1 MNEPAAMDL
10 DQQLQQIL
18 TKIQKYHPKDD
29 LSLVTRAYQ
38 FACEAHKDQKRKS
51 GEPYI
56 IHPVCVASIL
66 ADLMLDSTTVAAG
79 FLHDCV
85 EDNKDVTVETI
96 EAQFGP
102 EVALLVD
109 GVTKLK
115 RLDFTSREDQQA
127 ESLRKMFLAMAKDI
141 RVVLIKLADRLHNM
155 RTLKYQSPDR
165 QVAIARETLDVYAPL
180 CHRLGMSTLKWEME
194 DLALRYIDPAGY
206 YDLVEKVGQK
216 RKERE
221 HAIQVVISA
230 LKEQLDQAGIHC
242 EIAGRPKHFYSI
254 YRKLKTQG
262 KTFDQIYDL
271 IAVRVLVDTIPD
283 CYAVL
288 GIVHTMWT
296 QVPNR
301 FKDYISTP
309 KPNMYQSLHTTVVGE
324 NGMPFE
330 VQIRTYEM
338 HRIAEYGIAAHWRYK
353 EGKQVADGLD
363 NKLYWLRQILDWQ
376 NDTRDSEEFIKSLKV
391 DLFSDEIFVFTPKG
405 EIVDLP
411 SGATPID
418 FAYRIHTAVGNKCVG
433 AKVNGRIVT
442 LDAPLQTGDFVEI
455 ITQQNS
461 KGPSRDWLKIVKTSQ
476 AKAKIRN
483 FYKKELK
490 EENIATGKQML
501 DAEAKRQS
509 SSLSAL
515 MKPEYAEPMLRKFS
529 FADLDDLYAAVGC
542 GGITAAH
549 VITRL
554 REEQKSHEKPL
565 VPVLPRVAP
574 EPTPA
579 RGGKSTSKDDMGIR
593 VAGLPGCQVHFAKC
607 CTPLPGDEIIG
618 YITRGRGVTIHS
630 RECVNVN
637 ASHDPARWIEAE
649 WSETTNSSYNGSIQI
664 LATDRSNLLADLMSY
679 LSAQKVTVCALNAR
693 VNNNQTCTIEL
704 TLQVASKQ
712 ELDWVI
718 KQIAK
723 RQDTIEI
730 FRV

>member
-1 MNEPAAMDL
+1 
-10 DQQLQQIL
+10 L
-18 TKIQKYHPKDD
+18 THDDCRSLEELIAIVVKYHPDAD
-29 LSLVTRAYQ
+29 VALVEKAYH
-38 FACEAHKDQKRKS
+38 FAQKAHEGQCRKS
-51 GEPYI
+51 GEPYFF
-56 IHPVCVASIL
+56 HPLTVAGLL
-66 ADLMLDSTTVAAG
+66 AKLMLDPPTIAAG
-79 FLHDCV
+79 LLHDTV
-85 EDNKDVTVETI
+85 EDCEQITLELVEK
-96 EAQFGP
+96 EFGQD
-102 EVALLVD
+102 VALLVD

-115 RLDFTSREDQQA
+115 RLDFSSRVEQQA
-127 ESLRKMFLAMAKDI
+127 ESIRKMILAMSKDI
-141 RVVLIKLADRLHNM
+141 RVVLIKLADRTHNM
-155 RTLKYQSPDR
+155 RTLKAQKPESQR
-165 QVAIARETLDVYAPL
+165 RIAQETLDIYAPL
-180 CHRLGMSTLKWEME
+180 AHRLGVYKIKQELE
-194 DLALRYIDPAGY
+194 DLCLRYLDPEGY
-206 YDLVEKVGQK
+206 QNLIAKVGMK
-216 RKERE
+216 RAERE
-221 HAIQVVISA
+221 QNIQSVMQTLSEKIR
-230 LKEQLDQAGIHC
+230 EMNIEF
-242 EIAGRPKHFYSI
+242 EIDGRPKHFYSI
-254 YRKLKTQG
+254 YRKMVLQHKP
-262 KTFDQIYDL
+262 FEQIFDL
-271 IAVRVLVDTIPD
+271 IALRVLVDSVQD

-288 GIVHTMWT
+288 GVVHTLWK

-301 FKDYISTP
+301 FKDYISMP

-330 VQIRTYEM
+330 VQIRTHEM

-353 EGKQVADGLD
+353 EGKNAADGLD
-363 NKLYWLRQILDWQ
+363 SKLYWLRQILDWQ

-391 DLFSDEIFVFTPKG
+391 DLFSEEIFVFTPKG

-411 SGATPID
+411 RGATPID
-418 FAYRIHTAVGNKCVG
+418 FAYRIHSAVGNKCVG

-442 LDAPLQTGDFVEI
+442 LDAQLETGDFVEI

-490 EENIATGKQML
+490 DENIAIGKSML
-501 DAEAKRQS
+501 DAEAKRQG

-515 MKPEYAEPMLRKFS
+515 MKSEYAEPILRKFS

-565 VPVLPRVAP
+565 VPVLPRIAA
-574 EPTPA
+574 EPAQAGKGA
-579 RGGKSTSKDDMGIR
+579 RSSAKDDMGIR

-637 ASHDPARWIEAE
+637 ASHDPNRWIEAE

-664 LATDRSNLLADLMSY
+664 LCVDRSNLLADLMSY

-693 VNNNQTCTIEL
+693 LNSNQTCTIEL

>member
-1 MNEPAAMDL
+1 MIREECRSL
-10 DQQLQQIL
+10 EELISTL
-18 TKIQKYHPKDD
+18 VKYHPEADVA
-29 LSLVTRAYQ
+29 LVEKAYH
-38 FACEAHKDQKRKS
+38 FAQVAHEGQMRKS
-51 GEPYI
+51 GEPYFF
-56 IHPVCVASIL
+56 HPLTVAGIL
-66 ADLMLDSTTVAAG
+66 AKLMLDPPTIAAG
-79 FLHDCV
+79 LLHDTV
-85 EDNKDVTVETI
+85 EDCEEVTLDVITKE
-96 EAQFGP
+96 FGQD
-102 EVALLVD
+102 VALLVD

-115 RLDFTSREDQQA
+115 RLDFSSRVEQQA
-127 ESLRKMFLAMAKDI
+127 ESIRKMILAMSKDI
-141 RVVLIKLADRLHNM
+141 RVVLIKLADRTHNM
-155 RTLKYQSPDR
+155 RTLKAQSPQSQR
-165 QVAIARETLDVYAPL
+165 RIAQETLDIYAPL
-180 CHRLGMSTLKWEME
+180 AHRLGVYKIKQELE
-194 DLALRYIDPAGY
+194 DLCLRYLDPEGY
-206 YDLVEKVGQK
+206 QNLIAKVGMK
-216 RKERE
+216 RSERE
-221 HAIQVVISA
+221 AYIQVFMNTLGDKIS
-230 LKEQLDQAGIHC
+230 EMGIKF
-242 EIAGRPKHFYSI
+242 EIDGRPKHFYSI
-254 YRKLKTQG
+254 YRKMVLQHKP
-262 KTFDQIYDL
+262 FEQIFDL
-271 IAVRVLVDTIPD
+271 IALRVLVDSVQD

-288 GIVHTMWT
+288 GIVHTLWK
-296 QVPNR
+296 QIPNR
-301 FKDYISTP
+301 FKDYISMP

-330 VQIRTYEM
+330 VQIRTHEM

-353 EGKQVADGLD
+353 EGRHAADGLD
-363 NKLYWLRQILDWQ
+363 GKLYWLRQILDWQ
-376 NDTRDSEEFIKSLKV
+376 NDMRDSEEFISSLKV

-411 SGATPID
+411 RGATPID
-418 FAYRIHTAVGNKCVG
+418 FAYRIHSAVGNKCVG

-442 LDAPLQTGDFVEI
+442 LDYQLDTGDFVEI

-461 KGPSRDWLKIVKTSQ
+461 KGPSRDWLKIVRTSQ

-490 EENIATGKQML
+490 DENIATGKSML
-501 DAEAKRQS
+501 EAEAKRQS
-509 SSLSAL
+509 SSLPVL
-515 MKPEYAEPMLRKFS
+515 MKQEYAEPILRKFS
-529 FADLDDLYAAVGC
+529 FADLNDLFAAVGC

-565 VPVLPRVAP
+565 VPLMPRISA
-574 EPTPA
+574 EPMPPVK
-579 RGGKSTSKDDMGIR
+579 GGKSSAKDDMGIR

-637 ASHDPARWIEAE
+637 DSHDPARWIEAE

-664 LATDRSNLLADLMSY
+664 LAVDRSNLLADLMSY

-693 VNNNQTCTIEL
+693 VNSNQTCTIEL

>member
-1 MNEPAAMDL
+1 MTQEVCKNL
-10 DQQLQQIL
+10 DELIGTL
-18 TKIQKYHPKDD
+18 VKYHPEADVA
-29 LSLVTRAYQ
+29 LVEKAYH
-38 FACEAHKDQKRKS
+38 FAEKAHEGQKRKS
-51 GEPYI
+51 GEPYFF
-56 IHPVCVASIL
+56 HPLTVAGIL
-66 ADLMLDSTTVAAG
+66 AKLMLDPPTIAAG
-79 FLHDCV
+79 LLHDTV
-85 EDNKDVTVETI
+85 EDCEDVSLEVI
-96 EAQFGP
+96 EKEFGQ

-115 RLDFTSREDQQA
+115 RLDFSSRVEQQA
-127 ESLRKMFLAMAKDI
+127 ESIRKMILAMSKDI
-141 RVVLIKLADRLHNM
+141 RVVLIKLADRTHNM
-155 RTLKYQSPDR
+155 RTLKAQSPESQR
-165 QVAIARETLDVYAPL
+165 RIAQETLDIYAPL
-180 CHRLGMSTLKWEME
+180 AHRLGVYKIKQELE
-194 DLALRYIDPAGY
+194 DLCLRYLDPEGY
-206 YDLVEKVGQK
+206 QNLIVKVGMK
-216 RKERE
+216 RAERE
-221 HAIQVVISA
+221 ENIRQVIGTLSN
-230 LKEQLDQAGIHC
+230 KIKDMNIRY
-242 EIAGRPKHFYSI
+242 EIDGRPKHFYSI
-254 YRKLKTQG
+254 YRKMVLQHKP
-262 KTFDQIYDL
+262 FEQIFDL
-271 IAVRVLVDTIPD
+271 IAIRVLVDSVQD

-288 GIVHTMWT
+288 GIVHTLWK
-296 QVPNR
+296 QIPNR
-301 FKDYISTP
+301 FKDYISMP

-330 VQIRTYEM
+330 VQIRTFEM

-353 EGKQVADGLD
+353 EGKQAADGLD

-411 SGATPID
+411 RGATPID
-418 FAYRIHTAVGNKCVG
+418 FAYRIHSAVGNKCVG

-442 LDAPLQTGDFVEI
+442 LDAQLETGDFVEI

-490 EENIATGKQML
+490 EENIANGKQML
-501 DAEAKRQS
+501 EYEAKRQGG
-509 SSLSAL
+509 SLSAL
-515 MKPEYAEPMLRKFS
+515 LKTEYCEPILRKFS
-529 FADLDDLYAAVGC
+529 FADMSDLYAAIGC

-549 VITRL
+549 VVTRL

-565 VPVLPRVAP
+565 VPVLPRIAP
-574 EPTPA
+574 EQTA
-579 RGGKSTSKDDMGIR
+579 QKGGRSASKDDMGIR

-637 ASHDPARWIEAE
+637 DSHDPARWIEAE
-649 WSETTNSSYNGSIQI
+649 WSETTHSSYNGSIQI
-664 LATDRSNLLADLMSY
+664 LAVDRSNLLADLMSY

-693 VNNNQTCTIEL
+693 VNSNQTCTIEL
-704 TLQVASKQ
+704 TLQVANKQ

>member
-1 MNEPAAMDL
+1 MTRDVCKSLEELIA
-10 DQQLQQIL
+10 IL
-18 TKIQKYHPKDD
+18 VKYHPDADVAMVEK
-29 LSLVTRAYQ
+29 AYH
-38 FACEAHKDQKRKS
+38 FAEKAHEGQMRKS
-51 GEPYI
+51 GEPYFV
-56 IHPVCVASIL
+56 HPLIVSGIL
-66 ADLMLDSTTVAAG
+66 AGLMLDPPTIAAG
-79 FLHDCV
+79 LLHDTV
-85 EDNKDVTVETI
+85 EDCDDVTLEVI
-96 EAQFGP
+96 EQEFGQ

-115 RLDFTSREDQQA
+115 RLDFSSRVEQQA
-127 ESLRKMFLAMAKDI
+127 ESIRKMILAMSKDI
-141 RVVLIKLADRLHNM
+141 RVVLIKLADRTHNM
-155 RTLKYQSPDR
+155 RTLKAQSPESQR
-165 QVAIARETLDVYAPL
+165 RIAQETLDIYAPL
-180 CHRLGMSTLKWEME
+180 AHRLGVYKIKQELE
-194 DLALRYIDPAGY
+194 DLCLRYLDPEGY
-206 YDLVEKVGQK
+206 QNLSVRVGMK
-216 RKERE
+216 RAERE
-221 HAIQVVISA
+221 ENIRQVMATLSEKIREMNISF
-230 LKEQLDQAGIHC
+230 
-242 EIAGRPKHFYSI
+242 EIDGRPKHFYSI
-254 YRKLKTQG
+254 YRKMVLQHKP
-262 KTFDQIYDL
+262 FEQIFDL
-271 IAVRVLVDTIPD
+271 IALRVLVNSVQD

-288 GIVHTMWT
+288 GIVHTLWK
-296 QVPNR
+296 QIPNR
-301 FKDYISTP
+301 FKDYISMP
-309 KPNMYQSLHTTVVGE
+309 KPNMYQSLHTTVVGD

-353 EGKQVADGLD
+353 EGKQAADGLD

-411 SGATPID
+411 RGATPID
-418 FAYRIHTAVGNKCVG
+418 FAYRIHSAVGNKCVG

-442 LDAPLQTGDFVEI
+442 LDYQLDTGDFVEI

-490 EENIATGKQML
+490 DENIATGKSMIE
-501 DAEAKRQS
+501 AEAKRQS
-509 SSLSAL
+509 SSLPAL
-515 MKPEYAEPMLRKFS
+515 MKTEYLEPILRKFS
-529 FADLDDLYAAVGC
+529 FADLNDLYAAVGC

-549 VITRL
+549 VVTRL
-554 REEQKSHEKPL
+554 REEQRSHEKPL
-565 VPVLPRVAP
+565 VPVMPRVAP
-574 EPTPA
+574 EQVPA
-579 RGGKSTSKDDMGIR
+579 RGGSASKDDMGIR

-607 CTPLPGDEIIG
+607 CTPLPGDDIIG

-637 ASHDPARWIEAE
+637 SSHDPARWIEAE
-649 WSETTNSSYNGSIQI
+649 WSDTTNSSYNGSIQI
-664 LATDRSNLLADLMSY
+664 LATDRHNLLADLMSY

-693 VNNNQTCTIEL
+693 VNSNQTCTIEL

-718 KQIAK
+718 KQLAK

>member
-1 MNEPAAMDL
+1 MTHEECRSL
-10 DQQLQQIL
+10 EELIQIVV
-18 TKIQKYHPKDD
+18 KYHPDADVAMVEK
-29 LSLVTRAYQ
+29 AYH
-38 FACEAHKDQKRKS
+38 FAQKAHEGQMRKS
-51 GEPYI
+51 GEPYFF
-56 IHPVCVASIL
+56 HPLTVAGIL
-66 ADLMLDSTTVAAG
+66 ARLMLDPPTIAAG
-79 FLHDCV
+79 LLHDTV
-85 EDNKDVTVETI
+85 EDCEEVTLEVVTKE
-96 EAQFGP
+96 FGQ

-115 RLDFTSREDQQA
+115 RLDFSSRVEQQA
-127 ESLRKMFLAMAKDI
+127 ESIRKMILAMSKDI
-141 RVVLIKLADRLHNM
+141 RVVLIKLADRTHNM
-155 RTLKYQSPDR
+155 RTLKAQKPESQR
-165 QVAIARETLDVYAPL
+165 RIAQETLDIYAPL
-180 CHRLGMSTLKWEME
+180 AHRLGVYKIKQELE
-194 DLALRYIDPAGY
+194 DLCLRYLDPEGY
-206 YDLVEKVGQK
+206 QNLIAKVGMK
-216 RKERE
+216 RSERE
-221 HAIQVVISA
+221 AYIDVFMKTLGEKIA
-230 LKEQLDQAGIHC
+230 ELGIKF
-242 EIAGRPKHFYSI
+242 EIDGRPKHFYSI
-254 YRKLKTQG
+254 YRKMVLQHKP
-262 KTFDQIYDL
+262 FEQIYDL
-271 IAVRVLVDTIPD
+271 IALRVLVDSVQD

-288 GIVHTMWT
+288 GVVHTLWK
-296 QVPNR
+296 QIPNR
-301 FKDYISTP
+301 FKDYISMP

-330 VQIRTYEM
+330 VQIRTHEM

-353 EGKQVADGLD
+353 EGKHAADGLD
-363 NKLYWLRQILDWQ
+363 SKLYWLRQILDWQ
-376 NDTRDSEEFIKSLKV
+376 NDMRDSEEFISSLKV

-411 SGATPID
+411 RGATPID
-418 FAYRIHTAVGNKCVG
+418 FAYRIHSAVGNKCVG

-442 LDAPLQTGDFVEI
+442 LDYQLDTGDFVEI

-490 EENIATGKQML
+490 DENIATGKSML

-509 SSLSAL
+509 SSLSVL
-515 MKPEYAEPMLRKFS
+515 MKAEYAEPILRKFS
-529 FADLDDLYAAVGC
+529 FADLNDLYAAVGC

-565 VPVLPRVAP
+565 VPLMPRVAP
-574 EPTPA
+574 EQTQPK
-579 RGGKSTSKDDMGIR
+579 GGKSSAKDDMGIR

-637 ASHDPARWIEAE
+637 NSHDPARWIEAE

-664 LATDRSNLLADLMSY
+664 LAVDRSNLLADLMSY

-693 VNNNQTCTIEL
+693 VNSNQTCTIEL

>member
-1 MNEPAAMDL
+1 MVEKAYHFA
-10 DQQLQQIL
+10 
-18 TKIQKYHPKDD
+18 QK
-29 LSLVTRAYQ
+29 
-38 FACEAHKDQKRKS
+38 AHEGQMRKS
-51 GEPYI
+51 GEPYFF
-56 IHPVCVASIL
+56 HPLTVAGLL
-66 ADLMLDSTTVAAG
+66 ARLMLDPPTIAAG
-79 FLHDCV
+79 LLHDTV
-85 EDNKDVTVETI
+85 EDCEEVTL
-96 EAQFGP
+96 EAITKEFGQD
-102 EVALLVD
+102 VALLVD

-115 RLDFTSREDQQA
+115 RLDFSSRVEQQA
-127 ESLRKMFLAMAKDI
+127 ESIRKMILAMSKDI
-141 RVVLIKLADRLHNM
+141 RVVLIKLADRTHNM
-155 RTLKYQSPDR
+155 RTLKAQSPQSQKR
-165 QVAIARETLDVYAPL
+165 IAQETLDIYAPL
-180 CHRLGMSTLKWEME
+180 AHRLGVYKIKQELE
-194 DLALRYIDPAGY
+194 DLCLRYLDPEGY
-206 YDLVEKVGQK
+206 QNLIAKVGMK
-216 RKERE
+216 RSERE
-221 HAIQVVISA
+221 AYIQVFMKTLGDKIS
-230 LKEQLDQAGIHC
+230 EMGIKY
-242 EIAGRPKHFYSI
+242 EISGRPKHFYSI
-254 YRKLKTQG
+254 YRKMVLQHKP
-262 KTFDQIYDL
+262 FEQIFDL
-271 IAVRVLVDTIPD
+271 IALRVLVDSVQD

-288 GIVHTMWT
+288 GVVHTLWK
-296 QVPNR
+296 QIPNR
-301 FKDYISTP
+301 FKDYISMP

-330 VQIRTYEM
+330 VQIRTHEM

-353 EGKQVADGLD
+353 EGKQAADSMDG
-363 NKLYWLRQILDWQ
+363 KLYWLRQILDWQ
-376 NDTRDSEEFIKSLKV
+376 NDMRDSEEFISSLKV

-411 SGATPID
+411 RGATPID
-418 FAYRIHTAVGNKCVG
+418 FAYRIHSAVGNKCVG

-442 LDAPLQTGDFVEI
+442 LDYQLDTGDFVEI

-490 EENIATGKQML
+490 DENIATGKSML

-509 SSLSAL
+509 SSLSVL
-515 MKPEYAEPMLRKFS
+515 MKAEYAEPILRKFS
-529 FADLDDLYAAVGC
+529 FADLNDLYAAVGC

-565 VPVLPRVAP
+565 VPVLPRIAP
-574 EPTPA
+574 EQTPA
-579 RGGKSTSKDDMGIR
+579 KGGKSSSKDDMGIR

-637 ASHDPARWIEAE
+637 DSHDPARWIEAE
-649 WSETTNSSYNGSIQI
+649 WSDTTNSSYNGSIQI
-664 LATDRSNLLADLMSY
+664 LAVDRSNLLADLMSY

-693 VNNNQTCTIEL
+693 VNSNQTCTIEL
-704 TLQVASKQ
+704 TLQVSSKQ

>member
-1 MNEPAAMDL
+1 LTHEDCRSL
-10 DQQLQQIL
+10 EELIQIVV
-18 TKIQKYHPKDD
+18 KYHPDADVAMVEK
-29 LSLVTRAYQ
+29 AYH
-38 FACEAHKDQKRKS
+38 FAQKAHEGQMRKS
-51 GEPYI
+51 GEPYFF
-56 IHPVCVASIL
+56 HPLTVSGIL
-66 ADLMLDSTTVAAG
+66 ARLMLDPPTIAAG
-79 FLHDCV
+79 LLHDTV
-85 EDNKDVTVETI
+85 EDCEEVTLEVITKE
-96 EAQFGP
+96 FGQ

-115 RLDFTSREDQQA
+115 RLDFSSRVEQQA
-127 ESLRKMFLAMAKDI
+127 ESIRKMILAMSKDI
-141 RVVLIKLADRLHNM
+141 RVVLIKLADRTHNM
-155 RTLKYQSPDR
+155 RTLKAQKPESQR
-165 QVAIARETLDVYAPL
+165 RIAQETLDIYAPL
-180 CHRLGMSTLKWEME
+180 AHRLGVYKIKQELE
-194 DLALRYIDPAGY
+194 DLCLRYLDPEGY
-206 YDLVEKVGQK
+206 QNLIAKVGMK
-216 RKERE
+216 RSERE
-221 HAIQVVISA
+221 AYIDVFMKTLGEKIS
-230 LKEQLDQAGIHC
+230 EMGIKY
-242 EIAGRPKHFYSI
+242 EINGRPKHFYSI
-254 YRKLKTQG
+254 YRKMVLQHKP
-262 KTFDQIYDL
+262 FEQIFDL
-271 IAVRVLVDTIPD
+271 IALRVLVDSVQD

-288 GIVHTMWT
+288 GIVHTLWK
-296 QVPNR
+296 QIPNR
-301 FKDYISTP
+301 FKDYISMP

-330 VQIRTYEM
+330 VQIRTHEM

-353 EGKQVADGLD
+353 EGKQAADSMDG
-363 NKLYWLRQILDWQ
+363 KLYWLRQILDWQ
-376 NDTRDSEEFIKSLKV
+376 NDMRDSEEFISSLKV

-411 SGATPID
+411 RGATPID
-418 FAYRIHTAVGNKCVG
+418 FAYRIHSAVGNKCVG

-442 LDAPLQTGDFVEI
+442 LDYQLDTGDFVEI

-490 EENIATGKQML
+490 DENIATGKSML
-501 DAEAKRQS
+501 EAEAKRQS
-509 SSLSAL
+509 SSLPVL
-515 MKPEYAEPMLRKFS
+515 MKAEYAEPILRKFS
-529 FADLDDLYAAVGC
+529 FADLNDLYAAVGC

-565 VPVLPRVAP
+565 VPVLPRVAADP
-574 EPTPA
+574 LPA
-579 RGGKSTSKDDMGIR
+579 KGGKSASKDDMGIR

-637 ASHDPARWIEAE
+637 DSHDPARWIEAE
-649 WSETTNSSYNGSIQI
+649 WSDTTNSSYNGSIQI
-664 LATDRSNLLADLMSY
+664 LSVDRSNLLADLMSY

-693 VNNNQTCTIEL
+693 LNSNQTCTIEL